1 MSNFSRISTLLDPS
15 SRSQFIGNVQDALKA
30 PGDMNIAHDKS
41 NQLAREDINQLLKEE
56 FITPMFV
63 DAANDIETLTDQIDS
78 AEHTPLVLIYLSRLK
93 RQQVS
98 SILDQCKAKDIP
110 TLAVVSS
117 EDLISLDVE
126 MDIND
131 FIVDPFQQEELLVRS
146 IFSVRRPKETP
157 TEDEHIIRGDLTIN
171 PSNYEVRINNNRINL
186 RFKEY
191 ELLLLLASNPGR
203 VYDRA
208 TLLNQI
214 WGYDY
219 FGGTRTVDV
228 HIRRLRSK
236 IEINAENPY
245 IETIWNV
252 GYRFRSSD

>member
-1 MSNFSRISTLLDPS
+1 
-15 SRSQFIGNVQDALKA
+15 
-30 PGDMNIAHDKS
+30 MNIAHDKS
-41 NQLAREDINQLLKEE
+41 NELTRDDINRLLKEE
-56 FITPMFV
+56 SITPIFV
-63 DAANDIETLTDQIDS
+63 YSASDLDTFKDQADS
-78 AEHTPLVLIYLSRLK
+78 ADYTPLALIYLYRLK
-93 RQQVS
+93 RPQVS
-98 SILDQCKAKDIP
+98 SMLDQCKSNNIS
-110 TLAVVSS
+110 TLAIVSTD
-117 EDLISLDVE
+117 DLISLDIE

-131 FIVDPFQQEELLVRS
+131 FIVDPFDEEELLVRS
-146 IFSVRRPKETP
+146 IFSVRKSKARP

-171 PSNYEVRINNNRINL
+171 PSNYEVLINNNRINL

-236 IEINAENPY
+236 IEINSENPY

>member
-1 MSNFSRISTLLDPS
+1 
-15 SRSQFIGNVQDALKA
+15 
-30 PGDMNIAHDKS
+30 MNIAHNKP
-41 NQLAREDINQLLKEE
+41 NELTREDICQLLAGDMVTPIFVSNSNESETFIDQVDTAKGSPLIIMDLGLLNRPQISRVLELCKEK
-56 FITPMFV
+56 
-63 DAANDIETLTDQIDS
+63 NL
-78 AEHTPLVLIYLSRLK
+78 
-93 RQQVS
+93 
-98 SILDQCKAKDIP
+98 P
-110 TLAVVSS
+110 TLAIISPD
-117 EDLISLDVE
+117 DLMSLDTD
-126 MDIND
+126 MINTD
-131 FIVDPFQQEELLVRS
+131 FIVAPLLEEELIVRS
-146 IFSVRRPKETP
+146 MFSVKRATITP
-157 TEDEHIIRGDLTIN
+157 EEEELINRGDLIIN
-171 PSNYEVRINNNRINL
+171 PSNYEVLINNSRVNL

-236 IEINAENPY
+236 IENNSESPY

-252 GYRFRSSD
+252 GYRFRSSN

>member
-1 MSNFSRISTLLDPS
+1 
-15 SRSQFIGNVQDALKA
+15 
-30 PGDMNIAHDKS
+30 MNIAHDKS
-41 NQLAREDINQLLKEE
+41 NELTRDDINRLLKEE
-56 FITPMFV
+56 SITPIFV
-63 DAANDIETLTDQIDS
+63 YSASDLDTFKDQADS
-78 AEHTPLVLIYLSRLK
+78 ADYTPLALIYLSRLK
-93 RQQVS
+93 RPQVS
-98 SILDQCKAKDIP
+98 SMLDQCKSNNIS
-110 TLAVVSS
+110 TLAIVSTD
-117 EDLISLDVE
+117 DLISLDIE

-131 FIVDPFQQEELLVRS
+131 FIVDPFDEEELLVRS
-146 IFSVRRPKETP
+146 IFSVRKSKATT

-171 PSNYEVRINNNRINL
+171 PSNYEVLINNNRINL

-236 IEINAENPY
+236 IEINSENPY

>member
-1 MSNFSRISTLLDPS
+1 
-15 SRSQFIGNVQDALKA
+15 
-30 PGDMNIAHDKS
+30 MNIAHDKS
-41 NQLAREDINQLLKEE
+41 NELSRDDINRLLKEE
-56 FITPMFV
+56 SITPIFV
-63 DAANDIETLTDQIDS
+63 YSASDLDTLKDRADS
-78 AEHTPLVLIYLSRLK
+78 ADYTPLVLIYLARLK
-93 RQQVS
+93 RPQVS
-98 SILDQCKAKDIP
+98 SVLDQCKSNNIS
-110 TLAVVSS
+110 TLAIVSTD
-117 EDLISLDVE
+117 DLISLDIE

-131 FIVDPFQQEELLVRS
+131 FIVDPFDEEELLVRS
-146 IFSVRRPKETP
+146 IFSVRKSKATT

-171 PSNYEVRINNNRINL
+171 PSNYEVLINNNRINL

-236 IEINAENPY
+236 IEINAEDPY

>member
-1 MSNFSRISTLLDPS
+1 
-15 SRSQFIGNVQDALKA
+15 
-30 PGDMNIAHDKS
+30 MNIAHNKS
-41 NQLAREDINQLLKEE
+41 NEFTRENIYQLLAGEMVTPIFVSNSNESETFMGQVEAAEGRPLIIMDLGFLNRAQTSKVLDFCKEK
-56 FITPMFV
+56 
-63 DAANDIETLTDQIDS
+63 NL
-78 AEHTPLVLIYLSRLK
+78 
-93 RQQVS
+93 
-98 SILDQCKAKDIP
+98 P
-110 TLAVVSS
+110 TLAIISS
-117 EDLISLDVE
+117 DDLMSLDTD
-126 MDIND
+126 MIITD
-131 FIVDPFQQEELLVRS
+131 FIVAPFLEEELIMRS
-146 IFSVRRPKETP
+146 IFSVKKSTTGPMKE
-157 TEDEHIIRGDLTIN
+157 ELINRGDLTIN
-171 PSNYEVRINNNRINL
+171 PSNYEVLINNSRINL

-236 IEINAENPY
+236 IENNSENPY

-252 GYRFRSSD
+252 GYRFRSPN

>member
-1 MSNFSRISTLLDPS
+1 MYIAPDESNHLHSKEIFQLLSEVLITPIFVSNSKHLKTFVGQADAAENNPLIVIYMTLLQ
-15 SRSQFIGNVQDALKA
+15 RSEV
-30 PGDMNIAHDKS
+30 
-41 NQLAREDINQLLKEE
+41 
-56 FITPMFV
+56 
-63 DAANDIETLTDQIDS
+63 AN
-78 AEHTPLVLIYLSRLK
+78 
-93 RQQVS
+93 
-98 SILDQCKAKDIP
+98 
-110 TLAVVSS
+110 
-117 EDLISLDVE
+117 LISLCKTKNLPSLAIVSPDDLLS
-126 MDIND
+126 MDTELNISD
-131 FIVDPFQQEELLVRS
+131 FIITPFIEKELITRS
-146 IFSVRRPKETP
+146 IFSVKRSRVTP
-157 TEDEHIIRGDLTIN
+157 EEDELIVRGDLTIN
-171 PSNYEVRINNNRINL
+171 PSNYEVLINNNRINL

-191 ELLLLLASNPGR
+191 ELLLLLSSNPGR

-236 IEINAENPY
+236 IEGNSEDPY

>member
-1 MSNFSRISTLLDPS
+1 
-15 SRSQFIGNVQDALKA
+15 
-30 PGDMNIAHDKS
+30 MNIAHDKS
-41 NQLAREDINQLLKEE
+41 NELSRDDINRLLKEE
-56 FITPMFV
+56 SITPIFV
-63 DAANDIETLTDQIDS
+63 YNASDLDTLKDRADS
-78 AEHTPLVLIYLSRLK
+78 ADYTPLVLIYLARLK
-93 RQQVS
+93 RPQVS
-98 SILDQCKAKDIP
+98 SVLDQCKSNNIS
-110 TLAVVSS
+110 TLAIVSTD
-117 EDLISLDVE
+117 DLISLDIE

-131 FIVDPFQQEELLVRS
+131 FIVDPFDEEELLVRS
-146 IFSVRRPKETP
+146 IFSVRKSKARP

-171 PSNYEVRINNNRINL
+171 PSNYEVLINNNRINL

-236 IEINAENPY
+236 IEINSENPY

>member
-1 MSNFSRISTLLDPS
+1 
-15 SRSQFIGNVQDALKA
+15 
-30 PGDMNIAHDKS
+30 MNIAHNKS
-41 NQLAREDINQLLKEE
+41 NEFTRENIYQLLAGEMVTPIFVSNSNESETFMGQVEAAEESPLIIMDLGFLNRAQTSKVLDFCKEK
-56 FITPMFV
+56 
-63 DAANDIETLTDQIDS
+63 NL
-78 AEHTPLVLIYLSRLK
+78 
-93 RQQVS
+93 
-98 SILDQCKAKDIP
+98 P
-110 TLAVVSS
+110 TLAIISS
-117 EDLISLDVE
+117 DDLMSLDTD
-126 MDIND
+126 MIITD
-131 FIVDPFQQEELLVRS
+131 FIVAPFLEEELIMRS
-146 IFSVRRPKETP
+146 IFSVKKSTTGPMKE
-157 TEDEHIIRGDLTIN
+157 ELINRGDLTIN
-171 PSNYEVRINNNRINL
+171 PSNYEVLINNSRINL

-236 IEINAENPY
+236 IENNSENPY

-252 GYRFRSSD
+252 GYRFRSPN

>member
-1 MSNFSRISTLLDPS
+1 
-15 SRSQFIGNVQDALKA
+15 
-30 PGDMNIAHDKS
+30 MNIAHDKS
-41 NQLAREDINQLLKEE
+41 NELSRDDINRLLKEE
-56 FITPMFV
+56 SITPIFV
-63 DAANDIETLTDQIDS
+63 YSASDLDTLKDRADS
-78 AEHTPLVLIYLSRLK
+78 ADYTPLVLIYLARLK
-93 RQQVS
+93 RPQVS
-98 SILDQCKAKDIP
+98 SVLDQCKSNNIS
-110 TLAVVSS
+110 TLAIVSTD
-117 EDLISLDVE
+117 DLISLDIE

-131 FIVDPFQQEELLVRS
+131 FIVDPFDEEELLVRS
-146 IFSVRRPKETP
+146 IFSVRRSKARP

-171 PSNYEVRINNNRINL
+171 PSNYEVLINNNRINL

-191 ELLLLLASNPGR
+191 ELLLLLASNPGT

-252 GYRFRSSD
+252 GYRFRSAD

>member
-1 MSNFSRISTLLDPS
+1 
-15 SRSQFIGNVQDALKA
+15 
-30 PGDMNIAHDKS
+30 MNIAHDKS
-41 NQLAREDINQLLKEE
+41 NELSRDDINRLLKEE
-56 FITPMFV
+56 SITPIFV
-63 DAANDIETLTDQIDS
+63 YSASDLDTLKDRADS
-78 AEHTPLVLIYLSRLK
+78 ADYTPLVLIYLARLK
-93 RQQVS
+93 RPQVS
-98 SILDQCKAKDIP
+98 SVLDQCKSNSIS
-110 TLAVVSS
+110 TLAIVSTD
-117 EDLISLDVE
+117 DLISLDIE

-131 FIVDPFQQEELLVRS
+131 FIVDPFDEEELLVRS
-146 IFSVRRPKETP
+146 IFSVRKSKARP

-171 PSNYEVRINNNRINL
+171 PSNYEVLINNNRINL

-236 IEINAENPY
+236 IEINSENPY

>member
-1 MSNFSRISTLLDPS
+1 
-15 SRSQFIGNVQDALKA
+15 
-30 PGDMNIAHDKS
+30 MNIARDKS
-41 NQLAREDINQLLKEE
+41 NELTREAINQLLKRELITAI
-56 FITPMFV
+56 FIYSS
-63 DAANDIETLTDQIDS
+63 NDIETFKDQIDS
-78 AEHTPLVLIYLSRLK
+78 AEHTPLALVYLSRLK
-93 RQQVS
+93 KPQVS
-98 SILDQCKAKDIP
+98 NILDQCKSNNTS
-110 TLAVVSS
+110 TLAVVSTD
-117 EDLISLDVE
+117 DLISLDIE

-131 FIVDPFQQEELLVRS
+131 FIVDPFHEEELLARS
-146 IFSVRRPKETP
+146 IFSVRRSKARP

-171 PSNYEVRINNNRINL
+171 PSNYEVLINNNRVNL

-236 IEINAENPY
+236 IEINSENPY

-252 GYRFRSSD
+252 GYRFRSSN

>member
-1 MSNFSRISTLLDPS
+1 
-15 SRSQFIGNVQDALKA
+15 
-30 PGDMNIAHDKS
+30 MNIAHDKS
-41 NQLAREDINQLLKEE
+41 NELSRDDINRLLKEE
-56 FITPMFV
+56 SITPIFV
-63 DAANDIETLTDQIDS
+63 YNASDLDTLKDQADS
-78 AEHTPLVLIYLSRLK
+78 ADYTPLVLIYLARLK
-93 RQQVS
+93 RPQVS
-98 SILDQCKAKDIP
+98 SVLDQCKSNNIS
-110 TLAVVSS
+110 TLAIVSTD
-117 EDLISLDVE
+117 DLISLDIE

-131 FIVDPFQQEELLVRS
+131 FIVDPFDEEELLVRS
-146 IFSVRRPKETP
+146 IFSVRRSKARP

-171 PSNYEVRINNNRINL
+171 PSNYEVLINNNRINL

-236 IEINAENPY
+236 IEINSENPY

>member
-1 MSNFSRISTLLDPS
+1 
-15 SRSQFIGNVQDALKA
+15 
-30 PGDMNIAHDKS
+30 MNIAHDKS
-41 NQLAREDINQLLKEE
+41 NELSRDDINRLLKEE
-56 FITPMFV
+56 SITPIFV
-63 DAANDIETLTDQIDS
+63 YSASDLDTLKDRADS
-78 AEHTPLVLIYLSRLK
+78 ADYTPLVLIYLARLK
-93 RQQVS
+93 RPQVS
-98 SILDQCKAKDIP
+98 SVLDQCKSNNIS
-110 TLAVVSS
+110 TLAIVSTD
-117 EDLISLDVE
+117 DLISLDIE

-131 FIVDPFQQEELLVRS
+131 FIVDPFDEEELLVRS
-146 IFSVRRPKETP
+146 IFSVRKSKARP

-171 PSNYEVRINNNRINL
+171 LSNYEVLINNNRINL

-236 IEINAENPY
+236 IEINSENPY

>member
-1 MSNFSRISTLLDPS
+1 MKDRADSADY
-15 SRSQFIGNVQDALKA
+15 
-30 PGDMNIAHDKS
+30 
-41 NQLAREDINQLLKEE
+41 
-56 FITPMFV
+56 TPM
-63 DAANDIETLTDQIDS
+63 
-78 AEHTPLVLIYLSRLK
+78 VLIYLARLK
-93 RQQVS
+93 RPQVS
-98 SILDQCKAKDIP
+98 SVLDQCKSNNIS
-110 TLAVVSS
+110 TLAIVSTD
-117 EDLISLDVE
+117 DLISLDIE

-131 FIVDPFQQEELLVRS
+131 FIVDPFDEEELLVRS
-146 IFSVRRPKETP
+146 IFSVRRTKARPN
-157 TEDEHIIRGDLTIN
+157 EDEHIIRGDLTIN
-171 PSNYEVRINNNRINL
+171 PSNYEVLINNNRINL

>member
-1 MSNFSRISTLLDPS
+1 
-15 SRSQFIGNVQDALKA
+15 
-30 PGDMNIAHDKS
+30 MNIAHDKS
-41 NQLAREDINQLLKEE
+41 NELSRDDINRLLKEE
-56 FITPMFV
+56 SITPIFV
-63 DAANDIETLTDQIDS
+63 YSASDLDTLKDRADS
-78 AEHTPLVLIYLSRLK
+78 ADYTPLVLNYMARLK
-93 RQQVS
+93 SPQVS
-98 SILDQCKAKDIP
+98 SVLDQCKSNNIS
-110 TLAVVSS
+110 TLAIVSTD
-117 EDLISLDVE
+117 DLISLDIE

-131 FIVDPFQQEELLVRS
+131 FIVDPFNEEELLVRS
-146 IFSVRRPKETP
+146 IFSVRKSKARP

-171 PSNYEVRINNNRINL
+171 PSNYEVLINNNRINL

-236 IEINAENPY
+236 IEINSENPY

>member
-1 MSNFSRISTLLDPS
+1 
-15 SRSQFIGNVQDALKA
+15 
-30 PGDMNIAHDKS
+30 MNIAHDKS
-41 NQLAREDINQLLKEE
+41 NELSRDDINRLLKEE
-56 FITPMFV
+56 SITPIFV
-63 DAANDIETLTDQIDS
+63 YSASDLDTLKDRADF
-78 AEHTPLVLIYLSRLK
+78 ADYTPLVLIYLARLK
-93 RQQVS
+93 RPQVS
-98 SILDQCKAKDIP
+98 SVLDQCKSNNIS
-110 TLAVVSS
+110 TLAIVSTD
-117 EDLISLDVE
+117 DLISLDIE

-131 FIVDPFQQEELLVRS
+131 FIVDPFDEEELLVRS
-146 IFSVRRPKETP
+146 IFSVRKSKARP

-171 PSNYEVRINNNRINL
+171 PSNYEVLINNNRINL

>member
-1 MSNFSRISTLLDPS
+1 
-15 SRSQFIGNVQDALKA
+15 
-30 PGDMNIAHDKS
+30 MNIAHNKS
-41 NQLAREDINQLLKEE
+41 NEFTRENIYQLLAGEMVTPIFVSNSNESETFMGQVEAAEESPLIIMDLGFLNRAQTSKVLDLCKEK
-56 FITPMFV
+56 
-63 DAANDIETLTDQIDS
+63 NL
-78 AEHTPLVLIYLSRLK
+78 
-93 RQQVS
+93 
-98 SILDQCKAKDIP
+98 P
-110 TLAVVSS
+110 TLAIISS
-117 EDLISLDVE
+117 DDLMSLDTD
-126 MDIND
+126 MIITD
-131 FIVDPFQQEELLVRS
+131 FIVAPFLEEELIMRS
-146 IFSVRRPKETP
+146 IFSVKKSTTDPMKE
-157 TEDEHIIRGDLTIN
+157 ELINRGDLTIN
-171 PSNYEVRINNNRINL
+171 PSNYEVLINNSRINL

-236 IEINAENPY
+236 IENNSENPY

-252 GYRFRSSD
+252 GYRFRSPN